1 MSDTKVQIPDEI
13 ASLSFE
19 AALTALEDIVGKLES
34 GDVGLEE
41 SIETYTRG
49 TQLRDHCDAKLADAH
64 ARIEKINIAT
74 DSSDGA
80 SASGVEPFEV
90 D

>member
-1 MSDTKVQIPDEI
+1 MPDQKVQIPDDI
-13 ASLSFE
+13 AAMSFE
-19 AALTALEDIVGKLES
+19 AALSALEDIVGKLES

-49 TQLRDHCDAKLADAH
+49 TQLRAHCDAKLADAR
-64 ARIEKINIAT
+64 ARIEKITIAP
-74 DSSDGA
+74 DG
-80 SASGVEPFEV
+80 SAGGAEPFEV

>member
-1 MSDTKVQIPDEI
+1 MSDTKVQIPDDV
-13 ASLSFE
+13 AKMSFE
-19 AALTALEDIVGKLES
+19 QALTALEEIVGKLES

-49 TQLRDHCDAKLADAH
+49 TQLRAHCDAKLADAR
-64 ARIEKINIAT
+64 ARIEKITIAP
-74 DSSDGA
+74 DG